1 MSMWRGWTGATQ
13 SSLVDPRAGY
23 GLTQAVYDGLMGHRV
38 KDNHVFTAR
47 MCAAS
52 RCLESSR
59 RDRLFADP
67 VSELLAGWEGMEAPM
82 GSWILIPR
90 TSYGDGV
97 LQRAYHTDARTAAR
111 QLVLL
116 GAGMDSRAYRP
127 ELNVPELRVF
137 EVDHG
142 ENFRVKEAIL
152 QHPAVQAAFPLAVAS
167 RQVVSTDFAEA
178 GQAEDCQPRWAR
190 DLCAAG
196 FDPGVP
202 SVWLLEGGGGRRPE
216 QGRRTESRRRLDDVP
231 HRASADAAGAHD
243 RAAQLPRLRGFSRC
257 HLGFVRQQAHLRG
270 RGALRRRPQRLP
282 GLLEAAGGLLGGAG
296 RRSERQRPAGGP
308 VARAAERLAAEER
321 RGGRSMRAR
330 GGRDDVRGGME
341 VGGQHLSSWPTANP
355 GMEGDA
361 FHGPQPD
368 PVWVSQPRAA
378 SRFLLQVRRHER
390 RCSLSSPLAFGVS
403 QLHVETCVVRPCRF

>member
-202 SVWLLEGGGGRRPE
+202 S
-216 QGRRTESRRRLDDVP
+216 SD
-231 HRASADAAGAHD
+231 
-243 RAAQLPRLRGFSRC
+243 
-257 HLGFVRQQAHLRG
+257 
-270 RGALRRRPQRLP
+270 
-282 GLLEAAGGLLGGAG
+282 
-296 RRSERQRPAGGP
+296 GGP
-308 VARAAERLAAEER
+308 VACGCAPTIASHWSAGPARSRQSAAPPPPSLAKGAGLSGPCDR
-321 RGGRSMRAR
+321 DGGGPAR
-330 GGRDDVRGGME
+330 IRQSAGAPPPPM
-341 VGGQHLSSWPTANP
+341 ANTS
-355 GMEGDA
+355 A
-361 FHGPQPD
+361 
-368 PVWVSQPRAA
+368 V
-378 SRFLLQVRRHER
+378 
-390 RCSLSSPLAFGVS
+390 
-403 QLHVETCVVRPCRF
+403 

>member
-202 SVWLLEGGGGRRPE
+202 SVWLLEGLMMYLTVPQQTRLARTIGQLSCPGSVVFHDAISASYVSKRISVAGAPFVGGLNDYLGFWRQQGGFSGE
-216 QGRRTESRRRLDDVP
+216 QGAVRSVNDLRVDRWHGRLNVWPPRNDEVV
-231 HRASADAAGAHD
+231 GA
-243 RAAQLPRLRGFSRC
+243 C
-257 HLGFVRQQAHLRG
+257 
-270 RGALRRRPQRLP
+270 
-282 GLLEAAGGLLGGAG
+282 
-296 RRSERQRPAGGP
+296 
-308 VARAAERLAAEER
+308 
-321 RGGRSMRAR
+321 AR
-330 GGRDDVRGGME
+330 GEDVTM
-341 VGGQHLSSWPTANP
+341 
-355 GMEGDA
+355 
-361 FHGPQPD
+361 F
-368 PVWVSQPRAA
+368 
-378 SRFLLQVRRHER
+378 
-390 RCSLSSPLAFGVS
+390 
-403 QLHVETCVVRPCRF
+403 VEAWK